1 MPAGTANNIS
11 LPDPQ
16 HIFETRQ
23 LIELIQEGIWVID
36 PQGTTTYVNPRLA
49 EMMGFAPAELIGQP
63 LFAFLDEEAAGV
75 CRTVLGDICEN
86 KRCQIEGHLIGKGG
100 RRVDV
105 LISGCPLLNSHGEYE
120 GAMALMTD
128 ISRMKQ
134 TEKHLNLL
142 NELTADMYV
151 VIDGDYRIQ
160 AFNQALADE
169 LKRTHRKDIVIGS
182 DFMTYVEPAEM
193 EGFLQI
199 IACALNGDNVSLEWE
214 NINSNTGLHRWYEIK
229 LAPILNESGTVESV
243 FIAAQDISEH
253 KRAEMALQYRLNMQ
267 KMIATISAS
276 FIEVV
281 PEKVDET
288 IVAALKMI
296 GKQAG
301 ADRCFILL
309 LSPDESIIVQSYRW
323 SAKDDVTSV
332 RWLDN
337 RPAQIY
343 PWVRQKVILNR
354 EIIHALRVAELPPE
368 AQVEKETWEKMG
380 IRSELIIPLLAGERV
395 FGMLGFNAIEREICW
410 KDEEI
415 EFLKTMGHVFAS
427 FLSRMKTEEALNKS
441 QAELNRT
448 NNLLKTVFDSAI
460 DMIFVKDHEG
470 RYLMANPAN
479 VKMMNM
485 PPSAV
490 IGHKDAD
497 IFPQDVAREYE
508 AQDEQVYASG
518 QAVRFEEYY
527 PFLGKERYYSTIKSP
542 FYDSDGN
549 IIGLVGIAHD
559 ITEQKKAAEVLEY
572 RLKLNE
578 LIAAVSTRF
587 INITQEDGEIAIQE
601 VLNSIGE
608 FAGADRC
615 FFRLISQ
622 EGQKLGA
629 HLKWIE
635 KGDQH
640 APRTAGA
647 GDPLNMFP
655 WTYNQLIRLQEP
667 ILVNRM
673 KDLPAEAHAE
683 KEIWQAMGVRSA
695 LIIPLISSGRT
706 LGMLGFN
713 TLEREVE
720 WKLENVALL
729 RTLGE
734 VLVSLLLRL
743 QAEEALRQSQA
754 ALKETTSQLETV
766 LSNAADPIFSKDLQG
781 RYTSINRLGAY
792 VIGKPEAEII
802 GRTDREI
809 FSVEIAAKLEKHDR
823 RVIQKNCAVTNDEKL
838 LVNGVERHFTV
849 IKNPIH
855 DENGEVIG
863 VVGIAHDITE
873 RKQAEM
879 ALQYRLKM
887 KELVATISSRFVSVD
902 PSNLLEA
909 FGSALQT
916 IGEFN
921 QVDRCY
927 IRTFTE
933 DGRFGVGYRWAKSG
947 QLLYRNMEEGLP
959 LSEVPWMMKQ
969 IVDQKSLVHV
979 PSVANLPPEAV
990 LEKAVWNRL
999 NVKSTLAIPVIS
1011 GDDVLGYMGLNMTSC
1026 ERTWNNEEIELLK
1039 TMGEIFANLLVRLKA
1054 ENALR
1059 ESEAKFRQLAWENE
1073 LLLERARQDAGVK
1086 SRLLQEVNHRV
1097 KNNLAAIIGL
1107 LYAEQRNASDE
1118 EKPFYVRIVKEM
1130 VGHIDGLVLVH
1141 NMLSDSEWA
1150 PIRLDKLAQTIV
1162 EGAVKIL
1169 PGEKKASIEVT
1180 PSAVRVDSRQAN
1192 SLGLILNEL
1201 ATNTV
1206 KHGQSD
1212 GVSIEIK
1219 ISIIQK
1225 NQDITLEYR
1234 DNGPGYPADVL
1245 SFLKHRTGL
1254 YLIQTIVAH
1263 DMQGKLTIANENGG
1277 AVTRICF
1284 KLDSVQ

>member
-1 MPAGTANNIS
+1 MPAGTAKKTS

-16 HIFETRQ
+16 HLFETRQ
-23 LIELIQEGIWVID
+23 LIELIQEGVWVID
-36 PQGTTTYVNPRLA
+36 PQGETVYVNARLA
-49 EMMGFAPAELIGQP
+49 EMMGYAPAELIGKP
-63 LFAFLDEEAAGV
+63 LFAFLDEEAASV
-75 CRTVLGDICEN
+75 CQTVLRDIRQN
-86 KRCQIEGHLIGKGG
+86 KRCQIEGRLIGKGG
-100 RRVDV
+100 RQVNA
-105 LISGCPLLNSHGEYE
+105 LISGGPLLDQHGKYE
-120 GAMALMTD
+120 GAMALITD
-128 ISRMKQ
+128 ISQTKRTERHLRM
-134 TEKHLNLL
+134 LNK
-142 NELTADMYV
+142 LTANMYV
-151 VIDGDYRIQ
+151 VIDRGYRIQ
-160 AFNQALADE
+160 GFNQALTDE
-169 LKRTHRKDIVIGS
+169 LKKTRRIDMAIGD
-182 DFMTYVEPAEM
+182 DFWTLVEPTDR

-199 IACALNGDNVSLEWE
+199 TACVWNGDNVRLEWE
-214 NINSNTGLHRWYEIK
+214 ETEAGAHRWYEIK
-229 LAPILNESGTVESV
+229 LAPIFNESGIVESV
-243 FIAAQDISEH
+243 FIAAQEISEH
-253 KRAEMALQYRLNMQ
+253 KRAEMTLQYRLKMQ
-267 KMIATISAS
+267 EMISAISAS
-276 FIEVV
+276 FIEVP

-288 IVAALKMI
+288 IIAALKMI

-309 LSPDESIIVQSYRW
+309 LSPDETIIVQSYRW
-323 SAKDDVTSV
+323 SAKDDVASV

-343 PWVRQKVILNR
+343 PWVHQKVILNR
-354 EIIHALRVAELPPE
+354 EIIHVPRIAELPPE
-368 AQVEKETWEKMG
+368 AQVEKATWEKMG
-380 IRSELIIPLLAGERV
+380 ICSELIIPLSAGERV
-395 FGMLGFNAIEREICW
+395 FGMIGFNGIGREIRW
-410 KDEEI
+410 ESEDI

-427 FLSRMKTEEALNKS
+427 FLSRIKAEEALNKG

-460 DMIFVKDHEG
+460 DMIFVKDREG
-470 RYLMANPAN
+470 HYLMVNPAN
-479 VKMMNM
+479 VKMLNM
-485 PPSAV
+485 PSSAI
-490 IGHKDAD
+490 IGHKDSE
-497 IFPQDVAREYE
+497 ILPQEMAREFE
-508 AQDEQVYASG
+508 KQDEQVYASG
-518 QAVRFEEYY
+518 QAIRFEEYY

-542 FYDSDGN
+542 FYDADGHV
-549 IIGLVGIAHD
+549 IGLVGIAHD

-578 LIAAVSTRF
+578 LIATISTRF
-587 INITQEDGEIAIQE
+587 INITQKDGETAIEE
-601 VLNSIGE
+601 VLNNIGE

-615 FFRLISQ
+615 FFRLITQ
-622 EGQKLGA
+622 EGEKLGA

-640 APRTAGA
+640 APRDRTSL
-647 GDPLNMFP
+647 DMYP
-655 WTYNQLIRLQEP
+655 WTYNQLVKRQEP

-695 LIIPLISSGRT
+695 LIIPLISGGRT

-713 TLEREVE
+713 TLEREVN

-743 QAEEALRQSQA
+743 QAEESLRQSQA
-754 ALKETTSQLETV
+754 ALKETTSQLEAV
-766 LSNAADPIFSKDLQG
+766 LSSVADPIFSKDLQG

-802 GRTDREI
+802 GRTDMD
-809 FSVEIAAKLEKHDR
+809 FFPAEIAAKLARHDR
-823 RVIQKNCAVTNDEKL
+823 RVIQKNCAVTQEEKFPM
-838 LVNGVERHFTV
+838 NGAERHFTV
-849 IKNPIH
+849 VKSPIR
-855 DENGEVIG
+855 DGNGEVIG

-879 ALQYRLKM
+879 ALKYRLKM
-887 KELVATISSRFVSVD
+887 KELVATISSRFVNVD

-909 FGSALQT
+909 FGPALQT
-916 IGEFN
+916 IGEFD

-933 DGRFGVGYRWAKSG
+933 DGRFGVGYRWAKGG
-947 QLLYRNMEEGLP
+947 QPLYRNMEEGLP
-959 LSEVPWMMKQ
+959 ISEVPWMMEQ
-969 IVDQKSLVHV
+969 LVDQKRLVHV
-979 PSVANLPPEAV
+979 PRVADLPPEAAP
-990 LEKAVWNRL
+990 EKAVWDRL

-1011 GDDVLGYMGLNMTSC
+1011 GDKVLGYMGLNMTRC
-1026 ERTWNNEEIELLK
+1026 ERTWNNDEIELLK

-1118 EKPFYVRIVKEM
+1118 EKPYYVHIVKEM
-1130 VGHIDGLVLVH
+1130 VGHIDGMVLVH
-1141 NMLSDSEWA
+1141 NMLSESEWA

-1169 PGEKKASIEVT
+1169 PGEKKASIEVS
-1180 PSAVRVDSRQAN
+1180 PAMVRVGSRQAN
-1192 SLGLILNEL
+1192 NLGLILNEL

-1206 KHGQSD
+1206 KHGQSE
-1212 GVSIEIK
+1212 GTPIEIK

-1225 NQDITLEYR
+1225 KQDIILEYR
-1234 DNGPGYPADVL
+1234 DNGPGYPSDVL

-1263 DMQGKLTIANENGG
+1263 DMQGKLTIANEDGG
-1277 AVTRICF
+1277 PVTRICF
-1284 KLDSVQ
+1284 KLDSVEE